1 VIKEGISERKSKN
14 LYIET
19 LRGFA
24 IILIVVGH
32 VIGSDIDGGM
42 RVEEDSWLRFLYF
55 SYGFIQNP
63 LFIAIAGF
71 VYALRP
77 VEKKHLRVFV
87 QKKARRIILPMISVG
102 AVYYLLQSTIPGT
115 NYSFPLADIWK
126 LLIFPYTLYWFL
138 GSIFMIFAAI
148 AVIDALHMANK
159 FNHWLLLIFISILL
173 ALYRDDL
180 IHWSTP
186 NYFSF
191 KGAIFL
197 FPYFLLG
204 LGFHRFQNLLKSK
217 ALAIISAITFVVLYA
232 LKEFSWFGLVN
243 ITFEYRNLVGMVL
256 TFSTLILLLRINF
269 ISLRLI
275 WLGKYAYV
283 IYLFHSFATSGS
295 RILLGFAGIDTP
307 IVVFIISTI
316 TGLAFPIVINHFLK
330 KSEFARFFFLG
341 EPRKKTIKPVEL

>member
-1 VIKEGISERKSKN
+1 VVKEGISEKKNKN

-77 VEKKHLRVFV
+77 VEKKYLQVFV

-102 AVYYLLQSTIPGT
+102 AVYYVLQSIIPGT
-115 NYSFPLADIWK
+115 NYSFPMADIWK
-126 LLIFPYTLYWFL
+126 LLFFPYTLYWFL
-138 GSIFMIFAAI
+138 GSIFLIFVAI
-148 AVIDALHMANK
+148 AVIDALNLANK
-159 FNHWLLLIFISILL
+159 FNHWLILIFISILF
-173 ALYRDDL
+173 ALFRDDL

-204 LGFHRFQNLLKSK
+204 LGFHRFQQLLKSK
-217 ALAIISAITFVVLYA
+217 TLVLISAIAFFVLYA
-232 LKEFSWFGLVN
+232 LKEFSWFGLVD
-243 ITFEYRNLVGMVL
+243 ITFTYRNFMGMVL
-256 TFSTLILLLRINF
+256 TFSTLILLLRVNF

-295 RILLGFAGIDTP
+295 RIMLSFAGVDTP
-307 IVVFIISTI
+307 IVVFLISTI
-316 TGLAFPIVINHFLK
+316 AGLAFPIFLNHFLK
-330 KSEFARFFFLG
+330 KSEFTRFFFLG
-341 EPRKKTIKPVEL
+341 EPRKKTLNPVEL